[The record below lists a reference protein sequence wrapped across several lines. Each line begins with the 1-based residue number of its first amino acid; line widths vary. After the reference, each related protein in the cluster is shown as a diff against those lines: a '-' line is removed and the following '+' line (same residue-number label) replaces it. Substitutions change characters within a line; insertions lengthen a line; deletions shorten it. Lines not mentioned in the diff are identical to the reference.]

1 MEWLAI
7 VCALVFFAFVVK
19 GRKKDKV
26 DISRATPPIDQSDI
40 FNFFDQVDLPEI
52 PTVDYSTTGDLP
64 TAEEIR
70 EASRKIA
77 EDITKGVDL

>member
-7 VCALVFFAFVVK
+7 VCALVFFVFVVK

-40 FNFFDQVDLPEI
+40 DQVDLPEI

-77 EDITKGVDL
+77 EDIAKGVDL

>member
-7 VCALVFFAFVVK
+7 VCALVFLVFVVK

-40 FNFFDQVDLPEI
+40 DQVDLPEI

-77 EDITKGVDL
+77 EDIAKGVDL